1 MIKVFKYLITS
12 IAFVLCLMWP
22 ILLFLYMYK
31 SDIKEIG
38 IVFILLVIISIIFIR
53 KSEKE
58 NKISQ

>member
-12 IAFVLCLMWP
+12 IVFVLCLMWP

-38 IVFILLVIISIIFIR
+38 IVFILPVIISIIFIR